1 MAITVNSPPRTH
13 LHTLSRT
20 QYLGGY
26 VIKLA
31 LEADIFAST
40 ALFDKTYN
48 TAFGKNW
55 RLQRCLLD
63 VLVRV
68 TFRDCF
74 LLKKTR
80 FVVFKLN
87 VKLRLLCLVITYNY
101 TRLQLRTT
109 YIYRSQIAPE
119 RNKLD

>member
-1 MAITVNSPPRTH
+1 MYTV
-13 LHTLSRT
+13 
-20 QYLGGY
+20 GGY

-31 LEADIFAST
+31 LEADIFASA

-48 TAFGKNW
+48 TAFGKNR

-63 VLVRV
+63 ILVRV
-68 TFRDCF
+68 ILRDCC

-87 VKLRLLCLVITYNY
+87 VILRLLCLVITYNY
-101 TRLQLRTT
+101 TRLQFRTK